1 MLEENAKKGEPKP
14 DDEDQAI
21 LAFSNELPGNDGAPV
36 VVQQSKEEVE
46 RHKRAEQE
54 LQNLQTGDATAA
66 FADLVA
72 TQGIGAEGSA
82 PAGPVSLAQTGS
94 ASFSENGQQLA

>member
-1 MLEENAKKGEPKP
+1 MIEEQSKKAEPKS

-36 VVQQSKEEVE
+36 VIQQSKEEIE
-46 RHKRAEQE
+46 KHKQAEQE

-66 FADLVA
+66 FADLV
-72 TQGIGAEGSA
+72 TTTGFSSEPA
-82 PAGPVSLAQTGS
+82 PAPAANGPVSLAQTGS
-94 ASFSENGQQLA
+94 ASFVGSS